1 MKDIS
6 LIGFMGC
13 GKSSVGKCL
22 AALLPECR
30 LIDLDTYIEEK
41 EGKNIP
47 EIFNEYGEA
56 AFRRMER
63 EALEEIFSA
72 TDRPRTILSLGGG
85 TVTSE
90 PCRQLIRQHTDC
102 FYLRATT
109 DTLLA
114 ALKGHSEGRPMLS
127 SAQPI
132 RFDRLSDR
140 SENTSEKSPKD
151 SSDNHPIVTEPCR
164 TTVAEPC
171 RTTVSEPCRTTVTE
185 PCRTTVGEPGR
196 TTVTEPCRTTVTE
209 PCRTTVAEPCR
220 TTVAEPVEAPGKR
233 TSNKKEILRNR
244 IESLMQTRSPQYL
257 DTAHHIIDIDGR
269 TFAQIAAQIKEAVER
284 NAMNIKQ

>member
-13 GKSSVGKCL
+13 GKSSVGKIL
-22 AALLPECR
+22 AALLPDCH

-41 EGKNIP
+41 QGKNIP

-63 EALEEIFSA
+63 EALEEIFSDP
-72 TDRPRTILSLGGG
+72 DRPRAVLSLGGG

-90 PCRQLIRQHTDC
+90 RCRQLIRQHTDC

-109 DTLLA
+109 DTLLDN
-114 ALKGHSEGRPMLS
+114 LEGHSEGRPMLNS
-127 SAQPI
+127 VQAA

-140 SENTSEKSPKD
+140 LENHEP
-151 SSDNHPIVTEPCR
+151 VTEPAEAHR
-164 TTVAEPC
+164 TEIP
-171 RTTVSEPCRTTVTE
+171 SER
-185 PCRTTVGEPGR
+185 
-196 TTVTEPCRTTVTE
+196 
-209 PCRTTVAEPCR
+209 
-220 TTVAEPVEAPGKR
+220 EA
-233 TSNKKEILRNR
+233 LRHR

-257 DTAHHIIDIDGR
+257 ATAHHIIDIDGLS
-269 TFAQIAAQIKEAVER
+269 FAQIATLIKEAVEH
-284 NAMNIKQ
+284 NNLNIRL